1 MRSGS
6 GNGSYLYSPVSCGCG
21 GGDTWR
27 QSARQGKTWSTS
39 IQSSRKGG
47 WTSCDRLRHRP
58 GRSAFRGYLRCDA
71 MSGDRLPL
79 PGRIIGYAL
88 TVVVVAVAARVVWE
102 LLNPLLPVLCTLLAL
117 VGVYWVVLGRGRG

>member
-1 MRSGS
+1 
-6 GNGSYLYSPVSCGCG
+6 
-21 GGDTWR
+21 
-27 QSARQGKTWSTS
+27 
-39 IQSSRKGG
+39 
-47 WTSCDRLRHRP
+47 
-58 GRSAFRGYLRCDA
+58 